1 MSNRNRLPGGS
12 RLIPIPSVS
21 DERGV
26 LAFATGGVGI
36 PFPVARVFWIYDVPE
51 TQHRG
56 GHAHRTCAEV
66 VFAVRGSFTMCVD
79 DGTSRSEVCLS
90 EPTEGILIPAG
101 VWCEL
106 KDFEPGT
113 VLVVLASHSYDAEGY
128 INDYEEYRKQ

>member
-1 MSNRNRLPGGS
+1 
-12 RLIPIPSVS
+12 
-21 DERGV
+21 
-26 LAFATGGVGI
+26 
-36 PFPVARVFWIYDVPE
+36 
-51 TQHRG
+51 
-56 GHAHRTCAEV
+56 
-66 VFAVRGSFTMCVD
+66 MCVD
-79 DGTSRSEVCLS
+79 DGMSRSEVCLS